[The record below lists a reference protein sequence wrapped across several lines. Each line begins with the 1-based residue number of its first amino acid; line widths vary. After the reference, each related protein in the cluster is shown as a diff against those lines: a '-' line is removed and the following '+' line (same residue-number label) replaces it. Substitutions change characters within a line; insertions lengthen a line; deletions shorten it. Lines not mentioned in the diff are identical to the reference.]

1 MTDDQ
6 LKAITEFFDI
16 ATKLEELEV
25 IRSSRY
31 LGDIGEFL
39 CKEKFDIDLEEGLR
53 SEGHDATDENG
64 RIQIKFSNSVKGNN
78 INVGVPTKYERLI
91 IVVGPNS
98 KLKESDHSANE
109 FRLYS
114 FPSSVVKTWKS
125 PSGNYY
131 CAKTKLKKCT
141 DKSSLTRP

>member
-6 LKAITEFFDI
+6 LKAITDFFDI
-16 ATKLEELEV
+16 ATRLEELEV

-64 RIQIKFSNSVKGNN
+64 RIQIKFNNSTKGNN
-78 INVGVPTKYERLI
+78 INVGNPTKYERLI

-98 KLKESDHSANE
+98 KLKEAEHLANE

-114 FPSSVVKTWKS
+114 FPSSTVKTWLS
-125 PSGNYY
+125 PSRNYY
-131 CAKTKLKKCT
+131 CAKTKLRECS
-141 DKSSLTRP
+141 DKSSLTRQ